1 MFYVPYMSYV
11 PHMSHTLSKYVSTI
25 GIQQVAHSIRTHG
38 TGIMNTTV
46 NYTYQFLASK
56 LAILSQV
63 CK

>member
-1 MFYVPYMSYV
+1 MCYVMYEMDF
-11 PHMSHTLSKYVSTI
+11 HNVSTI

-46 NYTYQFLASK
+46 NYTYQFLARK

-63 CK
+63 CQ

>member
-1 MFYVPYMSYV
+1 MYYVLCHV
-11 PHMSHTLSKYVSTI
+11 RNGDFHNVSTI

-46 NYTYQFLASK
+46 NYTYQFLARK

-63 CK
+63 CQ